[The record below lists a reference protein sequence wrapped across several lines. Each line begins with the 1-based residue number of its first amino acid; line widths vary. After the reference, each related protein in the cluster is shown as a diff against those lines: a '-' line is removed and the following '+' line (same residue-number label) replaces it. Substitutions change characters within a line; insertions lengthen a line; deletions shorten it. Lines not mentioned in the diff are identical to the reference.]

1 MTHHLKARR
10 VASRARPGG
19 FSLLETTIAIGILGV
34 GLIMVAAV
42 FPVALAQH
50 RDNVDQARALELT
63 SKAQALMTRRLD
75 ASRLWVDPAVLSTP
89 GLDSPWYLLP
99 ILNLSM
105 NAATWDN
112 MPLGGPLTYVDVI
125 NGANLSNNSTTNAN
139 YGTMFPTL
147 SPSNPLNATL
157 LFGLDVLSD
166 RIAPGVPDS
175 PFTDS
180 EFMEAP
186 NRLVWFGF
194 YRRAATGR
202 VNFATAICKQRTNQV
217 FVEQDLSVAAP
228 FSNPTINPASARR
241 LPVPWRVSV
250 AYPAPDG
257 NVLTNAPE
265 APLLGGTLG
274 LARLAPVGAKIMV
287 SGGSYTDGISAAP
300 APAGV
305 VLTVSDIID
314 DYTVEFVGDRTG
326 LPVYDP
332 LPAGA
337 PHYTF
342 DVWVFPPA
350 QGIGDFARES
360 PVLDWKVF
368 Q

>member
-1 MTHHLKARR
+1 MTHLSKNRR
-10 VASRARPGG
+10 VVSRAGPGG
-19 FSLLETTIAIGILGV
+19 FSLLETTIAVGILGI

-42 FPVALAQH
+42 FPVALTQH

-63 SKAQALMTRRLD
+63 SKAQALMTQRLD

-99 ILNLSM
+99 ILNLTM
-105 NAATWDN
+105 NNATWDN

-125 NGANLSNNSTTNAN
+125 NGVNLSNNSSTNAS
-139 YGTMFPTL
+139 YASTYPTL
-147 SPSNPLNATL
+147 SPTNPLNPTL

-166 RIAPGVPDS
+166 RIAPGVSDS

-186 NRLVWFGF
+186 NRLAWYGF
-194 YRRAATGR
+194 YRRAATGS
-202 VNFATAICKQRTNQV
+202 VNFATAICKQRTNQI

-228 FSNPTINPASARR
+228 FSNPTVNAASARR

-250 AYPAPDG
+250 AYPVFKG
-257 NVLTNAPE
+257 NVLSNAPA

-274 LARLAPVGAKIMV
+274 LARLAPIGAKIMV
-287 SGGSYTDGISAAP
+287 SGGSYTDGASAAP
-300 APAGV
+300 VPAGV
-305 VLTVSDIID
+305 ILTVSDIID
-314 DYTVEFVGDRTG
+314 DYTVEFVGDSTG
-326 LPVYDP
+326 LPLYDP
-332 LPAGA
+332 APAGA
-337 PHYTF
+337 PHFTF

-350 QGIGDFARES
+350 QRNGDFGKES